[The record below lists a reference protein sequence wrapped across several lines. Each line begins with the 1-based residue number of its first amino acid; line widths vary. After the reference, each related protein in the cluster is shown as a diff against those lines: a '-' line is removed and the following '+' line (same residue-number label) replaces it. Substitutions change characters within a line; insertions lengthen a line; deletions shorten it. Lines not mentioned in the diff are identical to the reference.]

1 MNILILGGSSF
12 IGLHLIRRLAK
23 TKHKVTS
30 FSRTE
35 IKNKLANVNYIQGN
49 FNNRRD
55 VKNALKGMD
64 AIIHLIVSSSP
75 RSSNKSIQVD
85 VETNLINTIQLL
97 ELMKEEN
104 IKKIIFPSS
113 GCSVYGN
120 NSCAN
125 ELSAL
130 EPSSSYGIIKLAIEK
145 YLKLYEVIYDIE
157 ALIFRVSCVY
167 GPAYKKIGSQGIIS
181 TTLYKLRS
189 NTPLG
194 IWGDGN
200 SIRDFIFIDDL
211 IDLFENSIKSF
222 RKGVYNAG
230 SGKGYSVLDI
240 ISICEKVTKK
250 SAEVNYFPAVK
261 GDLTEIVLD
270 QVKTEHEL
278 DWRTKI
284 SIEKG
289 IELCWTEMKS

>member
-49 FNNRRD
+49 FNNRSD

-104 IKKIIFPSS
+104 IKK
-113 GCSVYGN
+113 
-120 NSCAN
+120 
-125 ELSAL
+125 
-130 EPSSSYGIIKLAIEK
+130 
-145 YLKLYEVIYDIE
+145 
-157 ALIFRVSCVY
+157 
-167 GPAYKKIGSQGIIS
+167 
-181 TTLYKLRS
+181 
-189 NTPLG
+189 
-194 IWGDGN
+194 
-200 SIRDFIFIDDL
+200 
-211 IDLFENSIKSF
+211 
-222 RKGVYNAG
+222 
-230 SGKGYSVLDI
+230 
-240 ISICEKVTKK
+240 
-250 SAEVNYFPAVK
+250 
-261 GDLTEIVLD
+261 
-270 QVKTEHEL
+270 
-278 DWRTKI
+278 
-284 SIEKG
+284 
-289 IELCWTEMKS
+289 